1 MSPIKLISVIL
12 LLNLTKVFIDE
23 KIGELQH
30 EIKGNPKMP
39 ISIKKS
45 PFITTVDTKDPFD
58 LVIPKI
64 NEHLFRAIN
73 KLIELFLDPV
83 DTVGLKRLKE

>member
-1 MSPIKLISVIL
+1 
-12 LLNLTKVFIDE
+12 
-23 KIGELQH
+23 
-30 EIKGNPKMP
+30 MP